1 MKNLIKTSILFLSF
15 SIVSISCDD
24 LVDIDPYYSQDAENF
39 FRSPADYERALT
51 GAYDLLQT
59 SYLDMWIGEIASDN
73 SIAGGESVTDSEGLH
88 QIDDMTHGGLN
99 AELRSLFRF
108 MYAGISR
115 VNYIYEFK
123 DNLDFTGKDR
133 ILAEAAFLRAYY
145 YFELVKF
152 FGDVPYID
160 KRLSAGDV
168 SSQQRT
174 PKAEVYAKIEA
185 DLIAAAEVLE
195 WTTTVKGRVT
205 KGAALALLG
214 KVYLYQDKF
223 ADAATVLDRVINEGS
238 YSLNPDYAGMFRAAN
253 ENNNPETVFD
263 IEYVGTDGGGY
274 DCFVC
279 LEGFVAVGFHGIR
292 GYVGPIYSDG
302 NSYNLPTQ
310 DLVDEFET
318 GDPRLEASVLDIEA
332 FKASQP
338 NPDDIEYVQGGGG
351 HTGFYNNK
359 YLKRADELGLPDTD
373 LTSPVNHKVIRYA
386 DVLLMAA
393 EAHNRKSAPNDAL
406 ALQYLNE
413 VRQRPSVNMPA
424 LNVSG
429 GALTTAIYHERRV
442 EFAGEGLH
450 FFDLVRTGRAA
461 TEINGFTA
469 GKNELFPLPQDEI
482 DLAGAGWSQN
492 PNYN

>member
-1 MKNLIKTSILFLSF
+1 MAFSF
-15 SIVSISCDD
+15 ATISCDD
-24 LVDIDPYYSQDAENF
+24 LVNLDPYYSQDADSF
-39 FRSPADYERALT
+39 FNSPEDYQKALT

-59 SYLDMWIGEIASDN
+59 SYLDMWIGEIASN
-73 SIAGGESVTDSEGLH
+73 NAIAGGESVTDSEGLH
-88 QIDDMTHGGLN
+88 QIDAMTHGGQN

-108 MYAGISR
+108 MYAGINR
-115 VNYIYEFK
+115 VNYIFEYK
-123 DNLDFTGKDR
+123 DKIDFEDKPR
-133 ILAEAAFLRAYY
+133 ILAEASFLRGYY

-152 FGDVPYID
+152 FGDVPYIN

-168 SSQQRT
+168 SSQGRT
-174 PKAEVYAKIEA
+174 PAAEVYGHIED

-195 WTTTVKGRVT
+195 WETPVKGRIT

-223 ADAATVLDRVINEGS
+223 EEAADVLDEVINDGPYVLEDDFAA
-238 YSLNPDYAGMFRAAN
+238 LFRAAN
-253 ENNNPETVFD
+253 EANNTETVFD
-263 IEYVGTDGGGY
+263 IEYVGSEGGSYG
-274 DCFVC
+274 CFVC

-292 GYVGPIYSDG
+292 GYEGPIYATG

-310 DLVDEFET
+310 DLVDEFEV
-318 GDPRLEASVLDIEA
+318 GDPRLAASVLDIEA

-338 NPDDIEYVQGGGG
+338 DPEDVQYSEGAGG

-359 YLKRADELGLPDTD
+359 YLKRANELGLPDDD
-373 LTSPVNHKVIRYA
+373 LTSPVNHKVIRYS

-393 EAHNRKSAPNDAL
+393 EAHNRKAAPNDVL
-406 ALQYLNE
+406 AQQYLNE
-413 VRQRPSVNMPA
+413 VRQRPSVNMTPVVA
-424 LNVSG
+424 TG
-429 GALTTAIYHERRV
+429 AALTTAIYHERRV

-461 TEINGFTA
+461 AEIAGFTTN
-469 GKNELFPLPQDEI
+469 KNELFPIPQDEI

-492 PNYN
+492 QGY

>member
-1 MKNLIKTSILFLSF
+1 MKNFIKTCILCLSF

-24 LVDIDPYYSQDAENF
+24 LVDIDPYYPLDADNF

-108 MYAGISR
+108 MYAGIGR

-123 DNLDFTGKDR
+123 DNIDFEGKDR

-152 FGDVPYID
+152 FGDVPYIER
-160 KRLSAGDV
+160 RLGAGEV

-174 PKAEVYAKIEA
+174 PKAEVYSKIEA

-195 WTTTVKGRVT
+195 WTTTVKGRIT

-214 KVYLYQDKF
+214 KAYLYQNKF
-223 ADAATVLDRVINEGS
+223 SEAATVLDRVINEGP
-238 YSLNPDYAGMFRAAN
+238 YDLNPDYAGMFRAAN
-253 ENNNPETVFD
+253 ETNNPETVFD
-263 IEYVGTDGGGY
+263 IEYVGAEGGGY
-274 DCFVC
+274 GCFVC

-318 GDPRLEASVLDIEA
+318 GDPRLEASILDIEA

-338 NPDDIEYVQGGGG
+338 NPNDIEYVQGGGG

-359 YLKRADELGLPDTD
+359 YLKRVDELGLPDTD

-429 GALTTAIYHERRV
+429 AALTNAIYHERRV

-461 TEINGFTA
+461 TEITGFTPN
-469 GKNELFPLPQDEI
+469 KNELFPLPQDEI
-482 DLAGAGWSQN
+482 DLAGAGWLQN

>member
-1 MKNLIKTSILFLSF
+1 MKSFIKTFILLISF
-15 SIVSISCDD
+15 SFVSISCDD

-73 SIAGGESVTDSEGLH
+73 SIAGGESLTDSEGLH

-108 MYAGISR
+108 MYAGIGR
-115 VNYIYEFK
+115 VNYIFEFK

-133 ILAEAAFLRAYY
+133 ILAEASFLRAYY

-152 FGDVPYID
+152 FGDVPYFE
-160 KRLSAGDV
+160 KRLSPSEVA
-168 SSQQRT
+168 SIQRT

-185 DLIAAAEVLE
+185 DLTAAAEVLE
-195 WTTTVKGRVT
+195 WTSSVKGRVT

-214 KVYLYQDKF
+214 KVYLYQNKF
-223 ADAATVLDRVINEGS
+223 TEAATILDQVINDGP

-253 ENNNPETVFD
+253 ETNNPETVFD
-263 IEYVGTDGGGY
+263 IEYVGTDGGSY

-318 GDPRLEASVLDIEA
+318 GDPRLAASILDIEA

-338 NPDDIEYVQGGGG
+338 NPAEIEYVQGGGG

-359 YLKRADELGLPDTD
+359 YLKRANELGLPDTD

-393 EAHNRKSAPNDAL
+393 EAHRLKTPSNDAL

-429 GALTTAIYHERRV
+429 NALTQAIWHERRV

-450 FFDLVRTGRAA
+450 FFDLVRTGRATA
-461 TEINGFTA
+461 EIDGFES
-469 GKNELFPLPQDEI
+469 GKHELFPLPNEEI
-482 DLAGAGWSQN
+482 NLAGAGWPQN
-492 PNYN
+492 PRYN